1 MWISFQQSEPE
12 QGDNVA
18 VYCGLEKQVVLVEN
32 YDTYDSSNNWTMWYR
47 IPDPTEREI
56 ESAQKLHDKRWFPEV
71 AEG

>member
-18 VYCGLEKQVVLVEN
+18 VYCRLEDQVVLVEN
-32 YDTYDSSNNWTMWYR
+32 YDPYGASNNWTMWYR
-47 IPDPTEREI
+47 IPDPTKREI
-56 ESAQKLHDKRWFPEV
+56 ESAQKLHDKRWFPEE